1 MSFAPT
7 ESFNAFEQTG
17 ATSATSILESTPGVA
32 PGKQTLVERRYAMA
46 SAIAQHFARFGGPS
60 GASAR
65 LDDEEDGDADAG
77 GGEIDEAAA
86 HPPAPAAAPAAEAA
100 DDPFAIHVSPAPGG
114 AAPGTEA
121 PAAAAPATA
130 SAADDAD
137 PDGNPAAPIA
147 ELPELAPS
155 ADPAATAPAAS
166 PAPAAPTAPA
176 ASPAPVAA
184 PASPAPVAAP
194 ASPAPA
200 AASASPASAAPAAPA
215 PAASG
220 APRVGRGAPNAPA
233 DVRAVQQ
240 ALAAAGVAIAVDGRF
255 GQTTITAITAYQ
267 AGRGGVVDGVV
278 RAGDPLLAAAAAAP
292 ASAPGAASPS
302 AASPAAPGAGQ
313 LDLDG
318 FLDEG
323 AGSDAG
329 AARIIGHAEGNRNLD
344 GTFRRSAHGHTD
356 PGNRAHNVGS
366 FSYQARGR
374 VSIAQAD
381 RAQLAKLRAR
391 LPAYVAACEAAGLDP
406 TNAILATNYFD
417 LFNQSE
423 SAAGRFLRQ
432 LPRLASEGIS
442 AATVLDLR
450 VHSYVDI
457 TTGARFR
464 GAHGRPVAGGLA
476 KIARDRLHHAPTEA
490 EVQAVIRQDQA
501 RRANALAAATAAV
514 GASASAPAASAPA
527 APAANV
533 PASAPAASAPTA
545 APAASA
551 PASAPAASAPASAPA
566 ASAQAAD
573 GDVPISYAGREIYAP
588 GGALATSHLTQ
599 GKLADRAFDFKQRVY
614 EAAVA
619 RKLHKPIYGG
629 VADDDLVQYEGKP
642 IRKDLVAPLGAL
654 LGALRGAIAAGTAV
668 DGRAPKAGSS
678 IRVVS
683 GYRSPSYDLGLWD
696 RYFQNYLAQTE
707 RARAGTGDP
716 YGAAAVQLMV
726 SYIGK
731 RKAVPGHSNH
741 TSGVAVDLQAVVG
754 DKVVPNSFGNQR
766 AWKKSWHYAWL
777 KENAASFG
785 FRNYPAEAW
794 HWELD
799 R

>member
-46 SAIAQHFARFGGPS
+46 SAIAQHVARFGGPI
-60 GASAR
+60 GGSAR
-65 LDDEEDGDADAG
+65 LDDEEDADADAG
-77 GGEIDEAAA
+77 GGEIDEEAA
-86 HPPAPAAAPAAEAA
+86 HPPAPAAAPAAEVA
-100 DDPFAIHVSPAPGG
+100 DDPFAVHVSPAPGG
-114 AAPGTEA
+114 ATPGTEA

-137 PDGNPAAPIA
+137 PDGNPAAPVA
-147 ELPELAPS
+147 ELPELAPT
-155 ADPAATAPAAS
+155 ADPGAAAPAAS
-166 PAPAAPTAPA
+166 PAPAATAPA
-176 ASPAPVAA
+176 AAPAPASPAASTPAAPVAA
-184 PASPAPVAAP
+184 PAS
-194 ASPAPA
+194 
-200 AASASPASAAPAAPA
+200 APA
-215 PAASG
+215 PAASTPAAPAPTANG

-267 AGRGGVVDGVV
+267 AGRGVAVDGVV
-278 RAGDPLLAAAAAAP
+278 RAGDPLLASASPAP
-292 ASAPGAASPS
+292 SSAPSAASPS

-323 AGSDAG
+323 AGSDSG

-344 GTFRRSAHGHTD
+344 GTFRRSAHGHAD

-366 FSYQARGR
+366 FSYQGPGRG
-374 VSIAQAD
+374 SIAQAD

-391 LPAYVAACEAAGLDP
+391 LPGYVAACEAAGLDP

-514 GASASAPAASAPA
+514 GAARAPSASAPASAT
-527 APAANV
+527 
-533 PASAPAASAPTA
+533 S
-545 APAASA
+545 ASA
-551 PASAPAASAPASAPA
+551 PASAPSTSAPASAPA
-566 ASAQAAD
+566 TSAPSTSAPAAAPATSAATTD

-668 DGRAPKAGSS
+668 DGRAPQPGSS

-741 TSGVAVDLQAVVG
+741 TSGVAVDLQAVDG
-754 DKVVPNSFGNQR
+754 GKVVPNSFGNQR
-766 AWKKSWHYAWL
+766 AWKRSWHYAWL
-777 KENAASFG
+777 KAHAASFG